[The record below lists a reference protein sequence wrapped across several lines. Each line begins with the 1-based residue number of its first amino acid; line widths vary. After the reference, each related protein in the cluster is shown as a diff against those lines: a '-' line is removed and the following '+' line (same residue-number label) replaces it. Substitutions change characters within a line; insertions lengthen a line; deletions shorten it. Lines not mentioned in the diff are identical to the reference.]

1 MEVQD
6 ISVIQK
12 KPMPLGTYWKLLWI
26 FSWDRSNLELNG
38 SQLMK
43 QAHVHQDTDIMSQQ
57 QADSGYP
64 MFPLKFGVHWFSEF
78 SSGKSQ
84 FGFYTSWILQYGFL
98 FYVYTPKSSVVR
110 KVTGKCAWVISQCNF
125 HFFFFCSC
133 CSVTKLCLTL
143 CSSMGCS
150 MTGFPVLHYFL
161 EFAETHVH
169 WICDAIQPSHLP
181 LPSSSPALSLSQ
193 HQSLFKRVCT

>member
-125 HFFFFCSC
+125 HFFFF
-133 CSVTKLCLTL
+133 V
-143 CSSMGCS
+143 
-150 MTGFPVLHYFL
+150 V
-161 EFAETHVH
+161 VV
-169 WICDAIQPSHLP
+169 Q
-181 LPSSSPALSLSQ
+181 SLSCVWLSAAPWAAAWQ
-193 HQSLFKRVCT
+193 ASLSFTISWSLLKLMTIELGVLFNHLIKVTST

>member
-1 MEVQD
+1 MEANWWSRLTCIKTLTSCPSNRQTVGIRCFPWSLGSIDFQN
-6 ISVIQK
+6 SPVENPSLVSTLPEFYSMVFSFMFTLQS
-12 KPMPLGTYWKLLWI
+12 PLLYVKLLANVHELLANAI
-26 FSWDRSNLELNG
+26 F
-38 SQLMK
+38 
-43 QAHVHQDTDIMSQQ
+43 I
-57 QADSGYP
+57 
-64 MFPLKFGVHWFSEF
+64 
-78 SSGKSQ
+78 
-84 FGFYTSWILQYGFL
+84 
-98 FYVYTPKSSVVR
+98 
-110 KVTGKCAWVISQCNF
+110 
-125 HFFFFCSC
+125 FFFFCSC

-193 HQSLFKRVCT
+193 HQDFFQWVSCSQQVVKILELQHQSFQ